1 MTQRFRNKS
10 AAYKKLHQGTCRGAR
25 KGTCKGSLK
34 VQCTLAP
41 YKSNPKS
48 LANGHAKEPE
58 KGFTLI
64 EVLVALAIVAIT
76 LLSGVRVSA
85 SLTHN
90 AQRQSDAMLAQ
101 ICADNALIQLR
112 LSQQLPNVGVTHI
125 ACEQASENFDVALTV
140 NTTPNPAFR
149 RVDAQVFGAQ
159 FPVLRVTTIVG
170 RY

>member
-1 MTQRFRNKS
+1 MSLEQKRQS
-10 AAYKKLHQGTCRGAR
+10 
-25 KGTCKGSLK
+25 KG
-34 VQCTLAP
+34 Q
-41 YKSNPKS
+41 
-48 LANGHAKEPE
+48 
-58 KGFTLI
+58 GFTLI
-64 EVLVALAIVAIT
+64 EVLVALAIVA
-76 LLSGVRVSA
+76 LALMAGVRVSA

-112 LSQQLPNVGVTHI
+112 LFQQLPSVGVTHI
-125 ACEQASENFDVALTV
+125 ACEQAAQTFDVALTV

-159 FPVLRVTTIVG
+159 YPVLRVTTVVG

>member
-1 MTQRFRNKS
+1 MKCVSQ
-10 AAYKKLHQGTCRGAR
+10 Q
-25 KGTCKGSLK
+25 
-34 VQCTLAP
+34 Q
-41 YKSNPKS
+41 
-48 LANGHAKEPE
+48 
-58 KGFTLI
+58 GFTLI
-64 EVLVALAIVAIT
+64 EVLVALAIVA
-76 LLSGVRVSA
+76 LALMAGARVSA

-112 LSQQLPNVGVTHI
+112 LSQQLPSVGVTHI
-125 ACEQASENFDVALTV
+125 ACEQAAQTFDVALTV

-159 FPVLRVTTIVG
+159 YPVLRVTTVVG

>member
-1 MTQRFRNKS
+1 MGFNHSIACHEPMLSSSHMSLEQKS
-10 AAYKKLHQGTCRGAR
+10 DF
-25 KGTCKGSLK
+25 
-34 VQCTLAP
+34 
-41 YKSNPKS
+41 
-48 LANGHAKEPE
+48 KEN
-58 KGFTLI
+58 GFTLI
-64 EVLVALAIVAIT
+64 EVLVALAIVAIA
-76 LLSGVRVSA
+76 LMAGVRVSA

-112 LSQQLPNVGVTHI
+112 LFQQLPSVGVTHI
-125 ACEQASENFDVALTV
+125 ACEQAAQTFDVALTV

-159 FPVLRVTTIVG
+159 YPVLRVTTVVG